1 MFRVLRAIAL
11 VSPTTAVR
19 RTFALSVTLRS
30 KLLKLPQPPVYQA
43 LDPGNMSLALRI
55 ATQNYS
61 SALTQKAFGK
71 KMLLFV
77 NS

>member
-1 MFRVLRAIAL
+1 M
-11 VSPTTAVR
+11 
-19 RTFALSVTLRS
+19 TLRS